1 MSILRSL
8 SYTREKLTSWKQV
21 YCQPVCSKI
30 VSSLCQQHSFAT
42 SHIRVTSC
50 YKSAVSLLQVAFS
63 SVILRVIVFV
73 CADLM
78 WKHANRGATAGRGG
92 GGGCDTTQSLKMI
105 LGQILPSV
113 GLYVGQIFRL
123 RSWAQL
129 LLVTTPFCR
138 ARRTH
143 SPPPLNTYSQVAP
156 LHVKEVHV
164 SVYAVNSMLSI

>member
-1 MSILRSL
+1 MS
-8 SYTREKLTSWKQV
+8 TAQ
-21 YCQPVCSKI
+21 
-30 VSSLCQQHSFAT
+30 LCNKSHT
-42 SHIRVTSC
+42 SHI
-50 YKSAVSLLQVAFS
+50 LLQVCCKLVAS
-63 SVILRVIVFV
+63 CVFLSDFASYSFCV
-73 CADLM
+73 CGFDVKACKQGRNC
-78 WKHANRGATAGRGG
+78 WEGRGG
-92 GGGCDTTQSLKMI
+92 GGGDTTQSLKMI